1 MKIYLI
7 RHGIAEDHSTK
18 PDADRVLTDRGKE
31 KMAKAVEGMRK
42 LGIQL
47 DLILSSP
54 LKRAR
59 QTADVVATGLSVGK
73 LEEVAELSPGT
84 NPSLMVNAIRRY
96 RECKAIALVGHEPDL
111 SRLASFLLTGSANS
125 CDFDFKK
132 GGMAGIDAEVSGNS
146 LHCILASF
154 LPPKVLRAL

>member
-31 KMAKAVEGMRK
+31 KMAKGVEGMRK

-59 QTADVVATGLSVGK
+59 QTADIVAAGLSAGK

-84 NPSLMVNAIRRY
+84 NPSLVVNVIRRY

-111 SRLASFLLTGSANS
+111 SRLTSFLLTGSANS

-132 GGMAGIDAEVSGNS
+132 GGMAGIETEFSGNS

-154 LPPKVLRAL
+154 LPPKVLRSL